1 MSPFCQTLLRSLQVP
16 ELEPEPEP
24 EPEPELEPELEVEPV
39 DAGGFEAGELAG
51 GGLAGGELAGVEL
64 PVLTCGELAG
74 TTCAAA
80 AALGSHLP
88 PWQIS
93 FQLRFSKVPGG
104 YEAGSFK
111 SARFWRRTSARSR
124 LCLCS
129 CWCAG

>member
-1 MSPFCQTLLRSLQVP
+1 MP
-16 ELEPEPEP
+16 ELELEPDPDPDPEPDPDPDPELDPEPEP
-24 EPEPELEPELEVEPV
+24 EPEPELEPELEDEPV
-39 DAGGFEAGELAG
+39 DAGGLEAGELAG
-51 GGLAGGELAGVEL
+51 VGV
-64 PVLTCGELAG
+64 PVVPAGELAG
-74 TTCAAA
+74 TACAAA

-111 SARFWRRTSARSR
+111 SARFWRSTSARSR

-129 CWCAG
+129 C

>member
-1 MSPFCQTLLRSLQVP
+1 MP
-16 ELEPEPEP
+16 ELELVPDPDPELDPEPEPEP
-24 EPEPELEPELEVEPV
+24 EPELELEPELEVEPV

-51 GGLAGGELAGVEL
+51 VGV
-64 PVLTCGELAG
+64 PVVPAGELAG

-111 SARFWRRTSARSR
+111 SARFWRSTSARSR

-129 CWCAG
+129 C